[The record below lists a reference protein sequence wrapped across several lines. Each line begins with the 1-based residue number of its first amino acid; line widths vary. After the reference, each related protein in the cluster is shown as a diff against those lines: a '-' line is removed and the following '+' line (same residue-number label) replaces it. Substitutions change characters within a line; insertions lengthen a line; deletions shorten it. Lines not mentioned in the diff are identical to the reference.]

1 MIPGVGGVP
10 RVPRFLALLL
20 LLLTLAEVLTRT
32 LGDPA
37 PYTGSSPGSATA
49 DRTRRRTTTTSDGND
64 GGGDDGD
71 LDVVDSA
78 ALWRTDSP
86 STARSER
93 SLTKRYSGGVAADG
107 TGGGSPK
114 YSFHFAHA
122 VYNVSI
128 PENSVIKTYAVQPP
142 NEDRMGIYVTPELEV
157 KYKIVSGDKDKFF
170 KAEERLVGDFVF
182 LAIRLRT
189 NNIVLNR
196 EKGDSYRLEVK
207 ATGTRR
213 EGKSRVQHE
222 ADTVIDVRVLDANDL
237 SPLFYPTEYS
247 VAITED
253 TPLHKSILHVV
264 AEDAD
269 LGLNGEI
276 YYSILE
282 ETEQFAVHPTT
293 GVITLTRPLR
303 FAERALHE
311 LTVVANDRGIGST
324 SRNQASKA
332 RVKIK
337 VLQVNLFAPDIF
349 VRALPDILENS
360 NTSIFGIVQVHDK
373 DKGVHGQIK
382 SLDIVGG
389 DPDGHFRIKPTGRP
403 DEYVIE
409 VHRLLDRETAP
420 AGYNLTLR
428 AVDRGIPPKQSYYT
442 KAVRLADINDN
453 APVFNRE
460 IYEVSVPE
468 TSPPNTPVIRLKVT
482 DRDEGK
488 NAKVFLE
495 IVGGNEGNEFRVN
508 PETGML
514 YTAVPLDAEQ
524 KAFYTLTVSAIDQGN
539 PGTRKQSSAKV
550 KINVQDTNDNDPV
563 FDTSNLTI
571 TVNENEPAGTI
582 VTKVTARDKDLGEN
596 AYISYSIANLNDVPF
611 DIDHFSGSVRTSKL
625 LDYESM
631 RREYVL
637 RVRASDWGLPYRR
650 QTEMQLVIRLHD
662 VNDNR
667 PQFERIDCLG
677 RIPRYTPIGTE
688 IFTLSALDFDY
699 GSVVTYRLLS
709 GYEDG
714 CFNLDS
720 VTGVISVGCD
730 LNDVGMEQREINVT
744 ATDGTHFAD
753 TARIQINLVRNKR
766 NLGANLKA
774 EDGATF
780 ECRET
785 GVAQRLTELMAAAER
800 NNMPGRGESATS
812 SADDFAMMPS
822 RYGENVHAPEFV
834 DLPLEVKINESVPLG
849 TTITWIRARDRDLG
863 YNGKLVFGISG
874 GDDDSVF
881 RLDPDNGELKII
893 GYLDR
898 ERQDEYLLNITVYD
912 LGKPQKSIS
921 KILPITVLDENDNVP
936 RFEKSLASFR
946 VTENALN
953 GTIIFRVNATDADLG
968 LNAKVTYSLVTDTKD
983 FRVDPETGVLAVV
996 APLDRERQ
1004 EVYELKIRATDGGG
1018 DQNTPALYS
1027 DALVR
1032 VTVDDI
1038 NDNAP
1043 VFSVQDLTVRIRE
1056 DVPKGTVVTVVS
1068 AIDLDVGT
1076 SGEILYS
1083 FGENGDGEGS
1093 FRIDKSS
1100 GTIRTARMLD
1110 FEERQVHSLIVK
1122 AIDRGTPSLSS
1133 ETSVIVEVID
1143 VNENRFA
1150 PQFDDYVLT
1159 GAVAENRPPGAHV
1172 MQVVAKDAD
1181 PPGPDSLVSYSI
1193 KGGDGLGIFA
1203 IDNEGIIRTMATLDL
1218 ETKASYWLTVCA
1230 QDQASVPLHS
1240 CVQVYIEVQ
1249 NENDNVPLTEQAVY
1263 YLSVKEGSPPGT
1275 EVLQLVAEDR
1285 DIDPLQQISYR
1296 ITSGNPVE
1304 HFVINSTSGLI
1315 TTTTRKL
1322 DRETQPE
1329 HILEVLVMDNGEP
1342 QLSSTTRV
1350 VVQVEDINDHAPDFE
1365 QKMYKV
1371 QIPANARI
1379 DQPLFQ
1385 NDYASSGYGAPPD
1398 LELIEP
1404 MLSDPDAGLDEATA
1418 WETFP
1423 DRNFDDLQ
1431 VVFRVLA
1438 TDKDIGENGRVSYS
1452 IKPGRGKAKKFR
1464 IDPDTGVIYAARTFD
1479 VDTEYDLLVRAED
1492 HGEPKR
1498 SQQARVVVS
1507 VVGVPAESEHAPV
1520 VKSEHVELTESDV
1533 PGFLVVLIM
1542 ASDDDGDQLWYDIV
1556 AGDDRNEFYIGRDNG
1571 NVHLA
1576 KYLDWERQ
1584 REYNITISVSDGVHT
1599 VYSQLFVSVIDI
1611 NDHRPEFTETVYRVD
1626 ISENVEEGMEVLQLH
1641 ATDEDEDKKLFYSLH
1656 AARDPMSLKL
1666 FRVDS
1671 VTGSIVMAQR
1681 LDRETQDEHVLI
1693 VIVKDQG
1700 TPAKRNYATV
1710 VITVHDHNDHAPEF
1724 TTKIVQGKVF
1734 ETAAIGTRVAQV
1746 YAIDRDIGE
1755 NARITYSIGSGNI
1768 GNVFTIDPTMGV
1780 ISVAKQLD
1788 ISAIAEYVLHVRAT
1802 DAGKPA
1808 LSSQTAVHVVINM
1821 ADNAPPRFIVEDPA
1835 AEIYENLPI
1844 GTFVI
1849 HLEARS
1855 TSSLLFQIVAGNVGD
1870 MFFINPST
1878 GVITTKDQLD
1888 YEHTKF
1894 YNLTVRTT
1902 NMASASATC
1911 SVIINVLDMNDN
1923 VPYFEQQVYRGEVS
1937 EAAPIGS
1944 LVLTLSEPFLPS
1956 GNGSQVMPGGNAN
1969 HLVNSSLPLVIK
1981 AKDNDSGLNAL
1992 LHYDILDMLPRR
2004 YFHIDSSTGAIKTIM
2019 FLDHEKIP
2027 FFSFHVKVTDLG
2039 KPRLTSELTAEV
2051 RINITDVN
2059 DCAPAFTQSEY
2070 NVTLLLPTYA
2080 SVAVLQLNAT
2090 DEDSSSTDENS
2101 TLRYDIIEGNRDGVF
2116 AIDARSGV
2124 ITTRDVESIGTAYRL
2139 AVRVSDGKF
2148 AKVAQVNINVET
2160 SENSG
2165 LIFQRQIYE
2174 GSIMENSTKISTV
2187 AVVNVLGS
2195 NLNEHIEFSIL
2206 NPTDMFR
2213 IGLTSGAI
2221 QTTGRKFDREV
2232 RDNYELIVEARSQ
2245 QPDREKPRVAHV
2257 IVNVT
2262 ILDINDN
2269 CPMFV
2274 NLPYYAVVSVDDP
2287 RGSVITK
2294 VHALDLDSFENGE
2307 VRYEMKR
2314 GHGELFKVDRKTGEV
2329 TLKQTLEGHNRDYEL
2344 LISAYDGGITPCS
2357 TDVTVHVK
2365 VIDKSMPVF
2374 SKQFY
2379 SDMVAENIELHSPLS
2394 VAIQAE
2400 SPLGRKLIYSIVKGN
2415 EMEEFTVDFNT
2426 APDST
2431 NGPCAIYVVDELDY
2445 ERRQSYELL
2454 VRATDS
2460 VSGVSAEVPVSVL
2473 VQDVNDCPPEI
2484 EQDSYN
2490 ITVSE
2495 RAPFGTAILKVQ
2507 AKDND
2512 TGINQVINYA
2522 LQTDSKN
2529 TSEHFHMDPND
2540 GVIYLKKSL
2549 DHETLSHHH
2558 FTVVA
2563 SDKGVPSLSSTAHVW
2578 VSVMD
2583 MNDNPPKFEQ
2593 PSYSCVLSEHASRG
2607 QFVTVVSAS
2616 DPDYIDHDRLV
2627 YTIAQGNEQQTYGI
2641 DPVTGIITLV
2651 NMQNFAEP
2659 RHVSVLNVSVTDGV
2673 YTSFTRVKITIL
2685 PANLHHPEFEHQSY
2699 DAKVNENQLA
2709 GRLVTT
2715 VKATDKDFGE
2725 YGRVAYSIISD
2736 DMQEHFAIDKERGE
2750 LVTKK
2755 KLDRE
2760 ARASY
2765 EVPIMAVDAGGKAG
2779 FCTVRIRIG
2788 DENDNQPAF
2797 QYREYKTLIQ
2807 GNLTVNTTFYRVR
2820 ALDADENQNAVVK
2833 YSIFDSQN
2841 SGTRELFGVDENTGG
2856 LYLQKSAV
2864 QMENQLFQFFIRA
2877 HDGGSPSLYS
2887 DVPIDIYVMSSAEN
2901 PPLFEKKD
2909 RNLFLSESSLP
2920 GTVITRLRLSG
2931 NATAR
2936 YRILTDELEEP
2947 QFSIN
2952 DAGQLR
2958 LAKTL
2963 DRETRDAHLIAI
2975 LAETDSSPPLTAVT
2989 EIVLHVQDEN
2999 DNTPIFESNPYSFM
3013 LAENIE
3019 KNKPIMKVLARDAD
3033 SGPNGDIRYAL
3044 SPDVGDIVNI
3054 FDVDAHTGW
3063 ISTLV
3068 ALDKEKREDYKFQVL
3083 ATDNGEPKHT
3093 TRTTVIIRLKDYNDC
3108 PPVFRE
3114 THYKATVN
3122 EDALPG
3128 TVVLQISTSD
3138 RDVDLKTPVE
3148 YYIIS
3153 GDALSQFQIKSTG
3166 EVFVVK
3172 ALDRE
3177 SISEYELKVI
3187 VTDGKFTATANISIT
3202 VLDANDNPPYC
3213 LKYRY
3218 REQLSEGARPG
3229 TFVVQVLANDMDE
3242 PANSRLRFYL
3252 TGNGA
3257 EDFSLD
3263 KDSGQLKTSRRLDRE
3278 SQARYSL
3285 MAHVQDRDHPG
3296 WECSS
3301 QIELTLTDLNDNPPE
3316 FSMNPYS
3323 VTLPEDA
3330 EVGTLVTKIHAT
3342 DADIGINRKIKYSFL
3357 DSYRDHFRI
3366 APESGIVTLAKPLDR
3381 ELKAVYN
3388 LSVSATDLGNP
3399 PLSNAATLIIN
3410 VQDINDNPPEFT
3422 SKHYF
3427 ASVPEINAI
3436 GSEILKV
3443 LATSKDTGINA
3454 EISYS
3459 IIGGNEHRKFAINNR
3474 TGVLALADTLDYERA
3489 RDYFLTIQAVDG
3501 GTPPLSNLATV
3512 NISVTDSND
3521 NHPQFTQNSYNARIR
3536 EDAQR
3541 GDRILQ
3547 VRANDLDAEENGRV
3561 SYTIERGDRM
3571 EQFAIEPDTGYI
3583 SVAGTL
3589 DRESISN
3596 YVLEVQARDHGVP
3609 TLTAYVLVNVEISD
3623 ANDNPPMF
3631 TQPNYTAVVQ
3641 EDKQLGHTLLKFEV
3655 TDADAAPNAAP
3666 YTFDFRSGNEGGAFR
3681 IEQDGILR
3689 TATRFN
3695 SKIRDSYQLQVRVFD
3710 NGTPPLYSDTWVLVK
3725 VIEES
3730 QYPPFITPLEV
3741 SINSFMDEYP
3751 GGVIGKVHATDQDQ
3765 YDTLTYGLAPT
3776 LGVLYSPTNLFNIS
3790 RNDGVI
3796 YAYPRLDVGDY
3807 RVNVTVTDGKYS
3819 AFTIVKVAVELVND
3833 DMLANSVVMRFLKVS
3848 PESFVLSHRKGFI
3861 RSVRSAI
3868 GSNCKIKDII
3878 IISVQ
3883 PSSDDLNVIQHRA
3896 KRQTELEAAG
3906 LGNVT
3911 EKSPRVRRNT
3921 NRDLDVLFTVKN
3933 SQSGGYYAAEEIRRL
3948 IEENLEE
3955 IEDATKLQ
3963 IDEVVRSKCL
3973 PNFCIHGEC
3982 EDRIVLDPKI
3992 IHPVTTDVMS
4002 FVSARHSHRME
4013 CLCKEG
4019 YGGEK
4024 CQHAV
4029 NECSKAPCPA
4039 YKTCIPD
4046 SSDQGYHCAC
4056 REGFAGPK
4064 CDRDIARCNDETCY
4078 VPRNPVSFSG
4088 KSYARYRIAKEIARK
4103 NLEDQLMLSLR
4114 IRTVQRTGNIMYSA
4128 GKVDFNILEIM
4139 NGVIQYRFD
4148 LGSGEGM
4155 VSVTSIFV
4163 SDGLWHE
4170 VRLEREG
4177 NSAKLFV
4184 DGKHVAQ
4191 GNAPGVNG
4199 VLNLQTDDIFFGA
4212 EVKQHPTVLGFE
4224 DVQKGYVGCMDDIRL
4239 SRVPLPLHMNGASP
4253 VASLKRF
4260 ANVEFSCDVASV
4272 LVPLGVCGTQPC
4284 WNGGTCKDIG
4294 EGNFECLCHSR
4305 FSGQYCKEDLDPC
4318 ASSPCLYGGK
4328 CSKVGF
4334 GNYTC
4339 DCPARMSGK
4348 RCDYGRFCTPNPCR
4362 NGGVCEEGDDG
4373 PLCMCHG
4380 YTGTT
4385 CETDIDECE
4394 KQPCGNGATCINEA
4408 GSFRCICPPE
4418 MTGASCGDPL
4428 YTNPLTIFKKVTP
4441 EIFLIVASVIGAV
4454 LVIVVI
4460 WGVVCVCRK
4469 KGRSSR
4475 HEKINNE
4482 ANKGIVLNPVSE
4494 AAGGYKRGSKMSNLE
4509 IQRDQRPVSYTP
4521 SSNNAA
4527 TEHLYSCNAMLQ
4539 YNNLDTLRSYG
4550 SAGDELENVPAEYRK
4565 ATVRPMTQQTV
4576 NINSGAAN
4584 TSSDTESLHKQKW
4597 TEQMQLQ
4604 TFTDKIN
4611 NDLKRLSPSA
4621 VLDHQQH
4628 QQQQQQQQQQQLQ
4641 LLHQQQHLL
4650 GGQSPQPHPAH
4661 LRASPMHLKPPPPMS
4676 GILHGRLHNAQHS
4689 PTMLL
4694 APHSFDD
4701 ASSTGTHHGGA
4712 AYHWD
4717 CSDWVGRGHHPL
4729 PNITEVPGSEV
4740 PDSSSFHSN
4749 ESNESHPKNTLLPPI
4764 LGPVDST
4771 RDIET
4776 LNEDN
4781 ESEFVDDSEC
4791 DQSEQPLSLGF
4802 EQNTSIPCL
4811 NPLDSGSEDYRFN
4824 TADSYLRHPNSYL
4837 PKYNIQSETEG
4848 ENVPLTGRK
4857 PLNGLEVGRH
4867 QLVES
4872 DEDEDVESYGF
4883 PQTRRNRREPSDIDL
4898 VLKTDEGSSLLSH
4911 SRTLNSSN
4919 HSNSD
4924 LSTQLCEIDDSEY
4937 DEQEQQSHQQQ
4948 QQQQQHHQH
4957 HHHHHQHHHSPSP
4970 NPANLSGT
4978 SGGSSSSNSHGSVV
4992 TAGGSNATP
5001 KQPRQQK
5008 VKWSNTVQQT
5018 EV

>member
-1 MIPGVGGVP
+1 MVPGVGGV
-10 RVPRFLALLL
+10 RRARFSAL
-20 LLLTLAEVLTRT
+20 LLLTLVEVLAGA
-32 LGDPA
+32 LGDPT
-37 PYTGSSPGSATA
+37 PYIGPAGAAGSAESGSSSNDVEEVP
-49 DRTRRRTTTTSDGND
+49 TTSERVGSSDASWLAGVPSSTPRHERSTKRHLSVGS
-64 GGGDDGD
+64 GGG
-71 LDVVDSA
+71 
-78 ALWRTDSP
+78 
-86 STARSER
+86 
-93 SLTKRYSGGVAADG
+93 DG
-107 TGGGSPK
+107 TGGER
-114 YSFHFAHA
+114 YSFQFAHS
-122 VYNVSI
+122 VYNVSVQ
-128 PENSVIKTYAVQPP
+128 ENSLIRTYAMQPP
-142 NEDRMGIYVTPELEV
+142 NEDRMGIHVTPDLEV
-157 KYKIVSGDKDKFF
+157 KYKIVSGDKDRFF
-170 KAEERLVGDFVF
+170 KAEERLVGNFVF

-189 NNIVLNR
+189 GNGVLNR

-222 ADTVIDVRVLDANDL
+222 AETTIDVRVLDANDL

-276 YYSILE
+276 YYSILD

-332 RVKIK
+332 RVRIK
-337 VLQVNLFAPDIF
+337 VLQVNLFAPDIYMQ
-349 VRALPDILENS
+349 ALSDILENS
-360 NTSIFGIVQVHDK
+360 NSNLFGIVRVTDK

-382 SLDIVGG
+382 SLDIVDG
-389 DPDGHFRIKPTGRP
+389 DPDGHFRIKATGRP
-403 DEYVIE
+403 GEFVIE
-409 VHRLLDRETAP
+409 VHRLLDRETTP
-420 AGYNLTLR
+420 GGYNLTLR
-428 AVDRGIPPKQSYYT
+428 AVDRGVPPKQSYLV
-442 KAVRLADINDN
+442 APVRLADINDN

-495 IVGGNEGNEFRVN
+495 IVGGNEGGEFRVN

-563 FDTSNLTI
+563 FETPNLTI
-571 TVNENEPAGTI
+571 AVDENEPAGTI

-650 QTEMQLVIRLHD
+650 QTEMQLVIRLRD

-714 CFNLDS
+714 CFNLDP
-720 VTGVISVGCD
+720 VTGVVSVGCD
-730 LNDVGMEQREINVT
+730 LNDVGMEQRELNVT

-753 TARIQINLVRNKR
+753 TARLQINLVRNKR

-785 GVAQRLTELMAAAER
+785 GVAQRLTEIMAAAER
-800 NNMPGRGESATS
+800 NNMPGRGESAAT
-812 SADDFAMMPS
+812 ADDFAMMPS

-921 KILPITVLDENDNVP
+921 KILPITVLDENDNAP

-953 GTIIFRVNATDADLG
+953 GTVIFRVNATDADLG
-968 LNAKVTYSLVTDTKD
+968 QNAKVTYSLVTDTKD
-983 FRVDPETGVLAVV
+983 FRVDSETGVLTVV

-1018 DQNTPALYS
+1018 DHNTPALYS

-1056 DVPKGTVVTVVS
+1056 DVPRGTVVTVVS
-1068 AIDLDVGT
+1068 AIDLD
-1076 SGEILYS
+1076 SGPSSEILYS

-1093 FRIDKSS
+1093 FRIDKLS

-1110 FEERQVHSLIVK
+1110 FEERQVHSLVVK
-1122 AIDRGTPSLSS
+1122 AIDRGTPALSA

-1143 VNENRFA
+1143 VNENRAA
-1150 PQFDDYVLT
+1150 PQFDDYVLQ
-1159 GAVAENRPPGAHV
+1159 GAIAENRPPGAHV

-1193 KGGDGLGIFA
+1193 KGGDGLGIFT
-1203 IDNEGIIRTMATLDL
+1203 IDNEGTIRTMATLDL
-1218 ETKASYWLTVCA
+1218 ESKPSYWLTVCA

-1249 NENDNVPLTEQAVY
+1249 NENDNVPLTEDAVY
-1263 YLSVKEGSPPGT
+1263 YPSVQEGSPAGVK
-1275 EVLQLVAEDR
+1275 VLQLVAEDR

-1296 ITSGNPVE
+1296 ITSGNPE
-1304 HFVINSTSGLI
+1304 GYFAINGTSGLI
-1315 TTTTRKL
+1315 TTTARKL
-1322 DRETQPE
+1322 DRENQPE

-1350 VVQVEDINDHAPDFE
+1350 VVQVEDINDHAPEFD

-1371 QIPANARI
+1371 QIPANAKI

-1385 NDYASSGYGAPPD
+1385 NDYASSGYEPPE
-1398 LELIEP
+1398 LELTEP
-1404 MLSDPDAGLDEATA
+1404 MLSDPDVGLDEAAT

-1423 DRNFDDLQ
+1423 EKNFNELQ

-1438 TDKDIGENGRVSYS
+1438 TDQDIGENGRVTYS

-1464 IDPDTGVIYAARTFD
+1464 IDPDTGVIYAARSFD

-1492 HGEPKR
+1492 HGVPKR
-1498 SQQARVVVS
+1498 SQQARVVVA
-1507 VVGVPAESEHAPV
+1507 VVGVPVESEHAPV
-1520 VKSEHVELTESDV
+1520 VKTGDQHVELTESDV
-1533 PGFLVVLIM
+1533 PGYLVTLIQ
-1542 ASDDDGDQLWYDIV
+1542 ASDHDGEQLWYDIV
-1556 AGDDRNEFYIGRDNG
+1556 GGDDRNEFYIGRDNG
-1571 NVHLA
+1571 NVLLA

-1584 REYNITISVSDGVHT
+1584 REYNITISISDGVHT
-1599 VYSQLFVSVIDI
+1599 VYTQLYVSVIDI
-1611 NDHRPEFTETVYRVD
+1611 NDHRPEFTESVYRVD

-1681 LDRETQDEHVLI
+1681 LDRETLDEHLLI

-1710 VITVHDHNDHAPEF
+1710 IITVHDHNDHAPEF

-1734 ETAAIGTRVAQV
+1734 ETAPVGTRVAQV
-1746 YAIDRDIGE
+1746 YAIDRDIGD

-1768 GNVFTIDPTMGV
+1768 GNVFAIDPTMGV

-1788 ISAIAEYVLHVRAT
+1788 ISTIAEYVLHVRAT
-1802 DAGKPA
+1802 DGGKPA
-1808 LSSQTAVHVVINM
+1808 LSSQISVHVVINM
-1821 ADNAPPRFIVEDPA
+1821 ADNAPPRFIVNDPA

-1855 TSSLLFQIVAGNVGD
+1855 TSSLLFQLVAGNVGD
-1870 MFFINPST
+1870 MFFVNPST
-1878 GVITTKDQLD
+1878 GVITTKDTLD
-1888 YEHTKF
+1888 YENTKF
-1894 YNLTVRTT
+1894 YNLTVRAT

-1911 SVIINVLDMNDN
+1911 SVIINVLDVNDN
-1923 VPYFEQQVYRGEVS
+1923 VPYFEQKVYRGEVS

-1944 LVLTLSEPFLPS
+1944 LVLTLSEPTVLPA
-1956 GNGSQVMPGGNAN
+1956 NGSTLAGAGGSN
-1969 HLVNSSLPLVIK
+1969 HLVNASLPLVIK
-1981 AKDNDSGLNAL
+1981 AKDSDSGLNAL

-2059 DCAPAFTQSEY
+2059 DCAPMFTQKEY

-2080 SVAVLQLNAT
+2080 NVAVLQLNAT
-2090 DEDSSSTDENS
+2090 DEDSGSVNS

-2124 ITTRDVESIGTAYRL
+2124 VTTRDVEAIGTDYRL

-2148 AKVAQVNINVET
+2148 ANVAQVNVNVET

-2174 GSIMENSTKISTV
+2174 GSIMENSTKITTV

-2195 NLNEHIEFSIL
+2195 NLNEHIEFNIL
-2206 NPTDMFR
+2206 NPTDMFQ

-2221 QTTGRKFDREV
+2221 QTTGRKFDREE

-2379 SDMVAENIELHSPLS
+2379 SDTVAENIELHSPLS

-2415 EMEEFTVDFNT
+2415 EMEEFAVDFNT

-2454 VRATDS
+2454 IRATDS

-2529 TSEHFHMDPND
+2529 TSEHFHMDPVD

-2641 DPVTGIITLV
+2641 DPVSGIITLV
-2651 NMQNFAEP
+2651 NMQNFAAE

-2685 PANLHHPEFEHQSY
+2685 PANLHHPEFEHQAY

-2715 VKATDKDFGE
+2715 VKATDADFGE

-2736 DMQEHFAIDKERGE
+2736 DMQDHFAIDKEKGE

-2760 ARASY
+2760 ARATY

-2788 DENDNQPAF
+2788 DENDNQPEF

-2820 ALDADENQNAVVK
+2820 ALDADENQNAVVR
-2833 YSIFDSQN
+2833 YAIFDSQN
-2841 SGTRELFGVDENTGG
+2841 TGIRELFGIDENTGG

-2864 QMENQLFQFFIRA
+2864 QWENQLFQFFIRA
-2877 HDGGSPSLYS
+2877 HDGGTPSLYA
-2887 DVPIDIYVMSSAEN
+2887 DVPIDIYIMSSAEN

-2909 RNLFLSESSLP
+2909 RKLFLSESSLP

-2931 NATAR
+2931 NVTAR
-2936 YRILTDELEEP
+2936 YRILTGELDEP

-2999 DNTPIFESNPYSFM
+2999 DNTPIFESNPYSFT
-3013 LAENIE
+3013 LAENID
-3019 KNKPIMKVLARDAD
+3019 KNRAIMKVTARDAD
-3033 SGPNGDIRYAL
+3033 SGSNGDIRYAL

-3063 ISTLV
+3063 ITTLV
-3068 ALDKEKREDYKFQVL
+3068 TLDKERREDYKFQVL

-3093 TRTTVIIRLKDYNDC
+3093 TRSTVIIRLKDYNDC
-3108 PPVFRE
+3108 PPVFNE
-3114 THYKATVN
+3114 DHYKATVS

-3128 TVVLQISTSD
+3128 TVVLQISTTD

-3148 YYIIS
+3148 YYIIA
-3153 GDALSQFQIKSTG
+3153 GDALSQFQIKGTG

-3172 ALDRE
+3172 PLDRE
-3177 SISEYELKVI
+3177 SLAGYELKVI
-3187 VTDGKFTATANISIT
+3187 VTDGKYTATANISIT

-3229 TFVVQVLANDMDE
+3229 TVVLQVLANDMDE

-3252 TGNGA
+3252 TGSGS
-3257 EDFSLD
+3257 EDFNLD

-3278 SQARYSL
+3278 TQSRYSL

-3301 QIELTLTDLNDNPPE
+3301 QIELTLTDLNDNPPD

-3342 DADIGINRKIKYSFL
+3342 DADIGVNRKIKYAFL
-3357 DSYRDHFRI
+3357 DSYRDHFLI

-3381 ELKAVYN
+3381 EQKAVYN
-3388 LSVSATDLGNP
+3388 LSVSATDLGHP
-3399 PLSNAATLIIN
+3399 PLSNAAVLIIN

-3427 ASVPEINAI
+3427 ASVPEINSI

-3474 TGVLALADTLDYERA
+3474 TGILALADTLDYERA
-3489 RDYFLTIQAVDG
+3489 KDYFLTIQAVDG

-3571 EQFAIEPDTGYI
+3571 EQFAVEPETGYI

-3609 TLTAYVLVNVEISD
+3609 TLTAYVLVNIEISD
-3623 ANDNPPMF
+3623 ANDNPPLF
-3631 TQPNYTAVVQ
+3631 AQQNYTAVVQ
-3641 EDKQLGHTLLKFEV
+3641 EDKQIGHTLLKFDV
-3655 TDADAAPNAAP
+3655 TDADTAPNAAP
-3666 YTFDFRSGNEGGAFR
+3666 YTFDFRAGNEGGSFR

-3730 QYPPFITPLEV
+3730 QYPPVITPLDI

-3751 GGVIGKVHATDQDQ
+3751 GGVIGKVYAADQDQ
-3765 YDTLTYGLAPT
+3765 YDTLSYGLAPT
-3776 LGVLYSPTNLFNIS
+3776 AGVLYSPTNLFNIS
-3790 RNDGVI
+3790 RNDGVL

-3807 RVNVTVTDGKYS
+3807 RVNVTVTDGKFS
-3819 AFTIVKVAVELVND
+3819 SFTIVKVAVELVND
-3833 DMLANSVVMRFLKVS
+3833 EMLANAVVVRFLKVS
-3848 PESFVLSHRKGFI
+3848 PEGFVLSHRKGFI
-3861 RSVRSAI
+3861 RSVRNAI
-3868 GSNCKIKDII
+3868 GCKIKDII

-3883 PSSDDLNVIQHRA
+3883 PSSDELNLIQHRV
-3896 KRQTELEAAG
+3896 RRRSVQVDG
-3906 LGNVT
+3906 LANVT
-3911 EKSPRVRRNT
+3911 RSGERSRRNAV
-3921 NRDLDVLFTVKN
+3921 RDLDVLFTVRRGQPAT
-3933 SQSGGYYAAEEIRRL
+3933 SGYYSAHEIRRA
-3948 IEENLEE
+3948 IDENLEE

-3963 IDEVVRSKCL
+3963 IDEVVKSKCL

-3982 EDRIVLDPKI
+3982 EDRIVLDPRL
-3992 IHPVTTDVMS
+3992 IHPVSTDVTS

-4013 CLCKEG
+4013 CLCREG
-4019 YGGEK
+4019 YGGDK

-4029 NECSKAPCPA
+4029 NECSKSPCPS

-4064 CDRDIARCNDETCY
+4064 CDRDIALCNDETCY
-4078 VPRNPVSFSG
+4078 VPRNPVSFGG
-4088 KSYARYRIAKEIARK
+4088 KSYAQYRIEKEIARK
-4103 NLEDQLMLSLR
+4103 HLEDQLVLSLR
-4114 IRTVQRTGNIMYSA
+4114 IRTVQPTGNIMYSA
-4128 GKVDFNILEIM
+4128 GKVDFNVLEIM

-4148 LGSGEGM
+4148 LGSGEGL

-4199 VLNLQTDDIFFGA
+4199 VLNLQSDDIFFGA

-4239 SRVPLPLHMNGASP
+4239 SKIPVPLHMNGASS
-4253 VASLKRF
+4253 VASLRRF
-4260 ANVEFSCDVASV
+4260 ANVEFSCDASSV

-4284 WNGGTCKDIG
+4284 WNGGTCKDVG
-4294 EGNFECLCHSR
+4294 GGNFECLCHSR
-4305 FSGQYCKEDLDPC
+4305 FSGPYCREDLDPC

-4428 YTNPLTIFKKVTP
+4428 YTNPLTIFKKVKP
-4441 EIFLIVASVIGAV
+4441 EIFYIVVSVIATV
-4454 LVIVVI
+4454 LVVVVI

-4469 KGRSSR
+4469 KRRSNR

-4494 AAGGYKRGSKMSNLE
+4494 ASGAYKRGSKMSNLE

-4521 SSNNAA
+4521 TSNNATA
-4527 TEHLYSCNAMLQ
+4527 AEHHLYTCSAMLQ

-4550 SAGDELENVPAEYRK
+4550 SAGDELENVPPEYRK
-4565 ATVRPMTQQTV
+4565 ATVRPTQQMV
-4576 NINSGAAN
+4576 NINASGGAN

-4597 TEQMQLQ
+4597 TEQIQLQ

-4621 VLDHQQH
+4621 TLE
-4628 QQQQQQQQQQQLQ
+4628 QQQPLLQQPQAMM
-4641 LLHQQQHLL
+4641 
-4650 GGQSPQPHPAH
+4650 PQPHPAH
-4661 LRASPMHLKPPPPMS
+4661 LRGSPMQLKPMQQM
-4676 GILHGRLHNAQHS
+4676 GILPGRLLNTQHS
-4689 PTMLL
+4689 PTMLMP
-4694 APHSFDD
+4694 PHSFDD
-4701 ASSTGTHHGGA
+4701 PAAGAHHGGA

-4749 ESNESHPKNTLLPPI
+4749 ESNESHPKNNLLPPI

-4824 TADSYLRHPNSYL
+4824 TVPLKVHTPDSYLRHPNSYL

-4937 DEQEQQSHQQQ
+4937 EQEPPQQQ
-4948 QQQQQHHQH
+4948 QLH
-4957 HHHHHQHHHSPSP
+4957 HHHHHNHHHHSSPSP
-4970 NPANLSGT
+4970 VAAANV
-4978 SGGSSSSNSHGSVV
+4978 SGGSSG
-4992 TAGGSNATP
+4992 AGSNVGSGAASTS
-5001 KQPRQQK
+5001 KPRSQQK

>member
-1 MIPGVGGVP
+1 MIPGLGGVP
-10 RVPRFLALLL
+10 RARLFTLLL
-20 LLLTLAEVLTRT
+20 LALVEVITPALDDPASYISSSSGGDVYTTRT
-32 LGDPA
+32 SNDV
-37 PYTGSSPGSATA
+37 
-49 DRTRRRTTTTSDGND
+49 RRILPELSRY
-64 GGGDDGD
+64 
-71 LDVVDSA
+71 
-78 ALWRTDSP
+78 
-86 STARSER
+86 ER
-93 SLTKRYSGGVAADG
+93 SILPRTPS
-107 TGGGSPK
+107 
-114 YSFHFAHA
+114 YSFRFIHP

-142 NEDRMGIYVTPELEV
+142 NESRMGLHVMPDVEV
-157 KYKIVSGDKDKFF
+157 RYKIVAGDKDRFF

-196 EKGDSYRLEVK
+196 EKGDSFRLEVK
-207 ATGTRR
+207 ATGVRR
-213 EGKSRVQHE
+213 DGKSRTTLE

-247 VAITED
+247 AAITED

-276 YYSILE
+276 YYSILD
-282 ETEQFAVHPTT
+282 ETEQFAIHPTT

-303 FAERALHE
+303 FVERALHE

-337 VLQVNLFAPDIF
+337 VLQVNLFAPDIY
-349 VRALPDILENS
+349 VQALPDILENS
-360 NTSIFGIVQVHDK
+360 NTNIFGIVRVTDK
-373 DKGVHGQIK
+373 DKGLHGQIK
-382 SLDIVGG
+382 SLDIVDG
-389 DPDGHFRIKPTGRP
+389 DPDGHFRIKPTDRP
-403 DEYVIE
+403 AEFVIE
-409 VHRLLDRETAP
+409 VHRLLDREKAP
-420 AGYNLTLR
+420 SGYNLTLR
-428 AVDRGIPPKQSYYT
+428 AIDRGVPPKQSYIVT
-442 KAVRLADINDN
+442 PVRLADINDN

-495 IVGGNEGNEFRVN
+495 IVGGNEGGEFRVN

-514 YTAVPLDAEQ
+514 YTAVSLDAEL

-550 KINVQDTNDNDPV
+550 KINVQDTNDNDPI
-563 FDTSNLTI
+563 FETANLTI
-571 TVNENEPAGTI
+571 YVDENEPAGTS

-611 DIDHFSGSVRTSKL
+611 DIDHFSGTVRTSKL

-650 QTEMQLVIRLHD
+650 QTEMQLVIKLRD

-709 GYEDG
+709 GFEDG

-720 VTGVISVGCD
+720 VTGTISVGCD
-730 LNDVGMEQREINVT
+730 LNDVGMEQRELNVT

-753 TARIQINLVRNKR
+753 TARIQISLVQNRK

-785 GVAQRLTELMAAAER
+785 GVAQRLTEIMAAAER
-800 NNMPGRGESATS
+800 NNMPGREAGLSGAM
-812 SADDFAMMPS
+812 DDFAMMPS

-834 DLPLEVKINESVPLG
+834 DLPLEAKINESVPLG
-849 TTITWIRARDRDLG
+849 TTITWIKARDRDLG

-898 ERQDEYLLNITVYD
+898 ERQDEYFLNITVYD

-921 KILPITVLDENDNVP
+921 KILPITIMDENDNVP

-946 VTENALN
+946 VTENAIN

-968 LNAKVTYSLVTDTKD
+968 RNAKITYSLVTDTKD
-983 FRVDPETGVLAVV
+983 FLVDSESGILIVV

-1004 EVYELKIRATDGGG
+1004 EVYELKLRATDGGG

-1043 VFSVQDLTVRIRE
+1043 EFSVQDLTVRIRE
-1056 DVPKGTVVTVVS
+1056 DVPRGTLVTVVS
-1068 AIDLDVGT
+1068 AVDLD
-1076 SGEILYS
+1076 SGMNSEIVYS
-1083 FGENGDGEGS
+1083 FGENGDGEGT
-1093 FRIDKSS
+1093 FRIDKQS

-1122 AIDRGTPSLSS
+1122 AIDRGTPTLSS
-1133 ETSVIVEVID
+1133 ETSVIIEVID

-1150 PQFDDYVLT
+1150 PQFEDYVLL
-1159 GAVAENRPPGAHV
+1159 GAVAENKPPGAHV
-1172 MQVVAKDAD
+1172 MQVLAKDAD
-1181 PPGPDSLVSYSI
+1181 LPGPDSRVTYSI
-1193 KGGDGLGIFA
+1193 KGGDGLGIFT
-1203 IDNEGIIRTMATLDL
+1203 IDNEGIIRTLALLDL
-1218 ETKASYWLTVCA
+1218 ETKPNYWLTVCA
-1230 QDQASVPLHS
+1230 QDEAVVPLHS

-1249 NENDNVPLTEQAVY
+1249 NQNDNVPLTEDAVY
-1263 YLSVKEGSPPGT
+1263 YPSVPESSPPNVK
-1275 EVLQLVAEDR
+1275 VLQLVAEDR
-1285 DIDPLQQISYR
+1285 DIDSMQQISYR
-1296 ITSGNPVE
+1296 ITSGNPE
-1304 HFVINSTSGLI
+1304 GYFTINSTSGLI
-1315 TTTTRKL
+1315 TTTARKL
-1322 DRETQPE
+1322 DRENQPE
-1329 HILEVLVMDNGEP
+1329 HILEVLVMDNGDP

-1350 VVQVEDINDHAPDFE
+1350 VVQVEDVNDHAPEFD

-1371 QIPANARI
+1371 QIPANAKI

-1385 NDYASSGYGAPPD
+1385 NDFASSGYEPPE
-1398 LELIEP
+1398 LELTEP
-1404 MLSDPDAGLDEATA
+1404 MLSDPDVGLDEATT
-1418 WETFP
+1418 WESFP
-1423 DRNFDDLQ
+1423 EKNFNDLQ
-1431 VVFRVLA
+1431 VIFRVLA
-1438 TDKDIGENGRVSYS
+1438 TDQDIGENGRVSYS

-1464 IDPDTGVIYAARTFD
+1464 IDPDTGVIYAARSFE

-1492 HGEPKR
+1492 HGVPKR
-1498 SQQARVVVS
+1498 SQQARVVVA
-1507 VVGVPAESEHAPV
+1507 VVGVPLQSDNSPV
-1520 VKSEHVELTESDV
+1520 VKTGDQHVELTESDV
-1533 PGFLVVLIM
+1533 PGFLVTLIQ
-1542 ASDDDGDQLWYDIV
+1542 ASDVDGEQLWYDIV
-1556 AGDDRNEFYIGRDNG
+1556 GGDERNEFYIGRDNG
-1571 NVHLA
+1571 NVLLA
-1576 KYLDWERQ
+1576 KYLDWEKQ
-1584 REYNITISVSDGVHT
+1584 REYNITISISDGVHT
-1599 VYSQLFVSVIDI
+1599 IYTQLYVSVIDI
-1611 NDHRPEFTETVYRVD
+1611 NDHRPEFTESVYRVD
-1626 ISENVEEGMEVLQLH
+1626 ISENIEEGMDVLQLH

-1656 AARDPMSLKL
+1656 AARDPVSLKL

-1671 VTGSIVMAQR
+1671 VTGSIVMAHS
-1681 LDRETQDEHVLI
+1681 LDRETLAEHVLI

-1710 VITVHDHNDHAPEF
+1710 IITVHDHNDHAPEF
-1724 TTKIVQGKVF
+1724 TTKIVQGKVY
-1734 ETAAIGTRVAQV
+1734 ETAAVGTQVAQV
-1746 YAIDRDIGE
+1746 YAIDRDVGD
-1755 NARITYSIGSGNI
+1755 NAQIIYAIVSGNI
-1768 GNVFTIDPTMGV
+1768 GNVFGIDPNMGV
-1780 ISVAKQLD
+1780 ISVMKQLD
-1788 ISAIAEYVLHVRAT
+1788 ISTLSEYMLQVKAT
-1802 DAGKPA
+1802 DGGKPA
-1808 LSSQTAVHVVINM
+1808 LSSQIPVHIMISM
-1821 ADNAPPRFIVEDPA
+1821 ADNAPPRFILDDPA
-1835 AEIYENLPI
+1835 AEIFENLPI

-1855 TSSLLFQIVAGNVGD
+1855 TSSLLFQIIGGNVGD
-1870 MFFINPST
+1870 MFFMNPST
-1878 GVITTKDQLD
+1878 GVITTKDLLD
-1888 YEHTKF
+1888 YEHKKF
-1894 YNLTVRTT
+1894 YNLTVRAT

-1911 SVIINVLDMNDN
+1911 SVTVNVLDKNDN
-1923 VPYFEQQVYRGEVS
+1923 VPYFEQQVYLGEVS

-1944 LVLTLSEPFLPS
+1944 LVLTLSETLVQHL
-1956 GNGSQVMPGGNAN
+1956 NGSAENTIAGNQN
-1969 HLVNSSLPLVIK
+1969 HLVNASLPLVIR
-1981 AKDNDSGLNAL
+1981 AKDDDSGLNAL

-2027 FFSFHVKVTDLG
+2027 FFNFYVKVTDLG
-2039 KPRLTSELTAEV
+2039 QPRLTSELTAEV
-2051 RINITDVN
+2051 RINIMDVN
-2059 DCAPAFTQSEY
+2059 DCAPSFTQNEY
-2070 NVTLLLPTYA
+2070 NATLLLPTYA
-2080 SVAVLQLNAT
+2080 NVAVLQVAAV
-2090 DEDSSSTDENS
+2090 DEDSSENS

-2116 AIDARSGV
+2116 AIDATTGLV
-2124 ITTRDVESIGTAYRL
+2124 TTRDVENVGTFYRL

-2148 AKVAQVNINVET
+2148 AKVAHINIIVES

-2165 LIFQRQIYE
+2165 LIFQRPTYE

-2195 NLNEHIEFSIL
+2195 TLNEHIEFSVL
-2206 NPTDMFR
+2206 NPTDMFQ

-2221 QTTGRKFDREV
+2221 QTTGRRFDREV

-2314 GHGELFKVDRKTGEV
+2314 GHGELFKVDRRTGEV

-2415 EMEEFTVDFNT
+2415 DMEEFAVDFNT

-2454 VRATDS
+2454 IRATDS

-2490 ITVSE
+2490 ITISE

-2512 TGINQVINYA
+2512 TGMNQVINYA

-2529 TSEHFHMDPND
+2529 TSEHFHMDPAD

-2578 VSVMD
+2578 ISVMD

-2641 DPVTGIITLV
+2641 DPVSGIITLV
-2651 NMQNFAEP
+2651 NMQNFAEK
-2659 RHVSVLNVSVTDGV
+2659 HVSILNVSVTDGI

-2685 PANLHHPEFEHQSY
+2685 PANLHNPVFEHMFY
-2699 DAKVNENQLA
+2699 DAKVDENQLA

-2725 YGRVAYSIISD
+2725 YGRLAYYIISD
-2736 DMQEHFAIDKERGE
+2736 DMQEYFSIDKDKGE
-2750 LVTKK
+2750 IVTKK

-2760 ARASY
+2760 ERLHF
-2765 EVPIMAVDAGGKAG
+2765 EVPIMAVDAGARVG
-2779 FCTVRIRIG
+2779 FSTVRIRIG
-2788 DENDNQPAF
+2788 DENDNQPIF

-2807 GNLTVNTTFYRVR
+2807 GNLTINTTFYRVR
-2820 ALDADENQNAVVK
+2820 AEDADDNQNSVVK

-2841 SGTRELFGVDENTGG
+2841 SGIKELFGVDENTGG
-2856 LYLQKSAV
+2856 LFLQKSAV
-2864 QMENQLFQFFIRA
+2864 QWENQLFQFFIRA
-2877 HDGGSPSLYS
+2877 HDGGTPSLYS
-2887 DVPIDIYVMSSAEN
+2887 DVPIDIYIMNSAEN

-2909 RNLFLSESSLP
+2909 RKLFLLESSLP

-2931 NATAR
+2931 NVTAK
-2936 YRILTDELEEP
+2936 YRILTDDLEEP

-2963 DRETRDAHLIAI
+2963 DREVRDSHLIAI

-2989 EIVLHVQDEN
+2989 EIILHVQDEN
-2999 DNTPIFESNPYSFM
+2999 DNTPIFESNPYSFA

-3019 KNKPIMKVLARDAD
+3019 KGSSIMKLTARDAD
-3033 SGPNGDIRYAL
+3033 SGSNGDIRYAL
-3044 SPDVGDIVNI
+3044 SSDVGDIVNI
-3054 FDVDAHTGW
+3054 FDVDAYTGW
-3063 ISTLV
+3063 ITTLIP
-3068 ALDKEKREDYKFQVL
+3068 LDKEKRDDYKFQVL
-3083 ATDNGEPKHT
+3083 ATDNGVPKHT
-3093 TRTTVIIRLKDYNDC
+3093 TRSTVIIRLKDYNNC
-3108 PPVFRE
+3108 PPVFKE
-3114 THYKATVN
+3114 LHYQASVS

-3128 TVVLQISTSD
+3128 TVVLQIATTD
-3138 RDVDLKTPVE
+3138 KDVDLKTNVE

-3153 GDALSQFQIKSTG
+3153 GDAFSQFQIKNSG

-3177 SISEYELKVI
+3177 NLAEYELKVI
-3187 VTDGKFTATANISIT
+3187 VTDGKYTTTANISIT

-3218 REQLSEGARPG
+3218 REQLNEGDRPG
-3229 TFVVQVLANDMDE
+3229 THVLQVLANDMDE

-3257 EDFSLD
+3257 EDFILD
-3263 KDSGQLKTSRRLDRE
+3263 KDHGHLKTARKLDRE
-3278 SQARYSL
+3278 TQSRYSL

-3301 QIELTLTDLNDNPPE
+3301 QIELTITDLNDNPPD

-3342 DADIGINRKIKYSFL
+3342 DADIGINRKIKYAFL
-3357 DSYRDHFRI
+3357 DSYREHFRI
-3366 APESGIVTLAKPLDR
+3366 APESGIITLAKPLDR
-3381 ELKAVYN
+3381 ELKALYN
-3388 LSVSATDLGNP
+3388 LSVSATDLGLP
-3399 PLSNAATLIIN
+3399 SLSSAATLIIN

-3427 ASVPEINAI
+3427 ASVPEVNAI

-3459 IIGGNEHRKFAINNR
+3459 IIGGNEHRKFTINNKS
-3474 TGVLALADTLDYERA
+3474 GVLSLADSLDYERA
-3489 RDYFLTIQAVDG
+3489 KDYFLTIQAVDG

-3547 VRANDLDAEENGRV
+3547 VRANDLDSENNGRV

-3571 EQFAIEPDTGYI
+3571 QQFTIEGDTGYI
-3583 SVAGTL
+3583 SVLGTL

-3609 TLTAYVLVNVEISD
+3609 TLTAYVLVNIEISD

-3631 TQPNYTAVVQ
+3631 TQQNYTAVVQ
-3641 EDKQLGHTLLKFEV
+3641 EDKQIGHTLLKFDV
-3655 TDADAAPNAAP
+3655 TDADTAPNAAP
-3666 YTFDFRSGNEGGAFR
+3666 YTFDFRSGNEGGSFR

-3695 SKIRDSYQLQVRVFD
+3695 SKIRDGYQLQVRVFD

-3730 QYPPFITPLEV
+3730 QYPPVITPLDIT
-3741 SINSFMDEYP
+3741 INSFMDEYP
-3751 GGVIGKVHATDQDQ
+3751 GGVIGKVYATDQDQ

-3776 LGVLYSPTNLFNIS
+3776 IGVLYSPTNLFNIS
-3790 RNDGVI
+3790 KNDGVI
-3796 YAYPRLDVGDY
+3796 YAFPRLDVGDY
-3807 RVNVTVTDGKYS
+3807 RVNVTVTDGKFAS
-3819 AFTIVKVAVELVND
+3819 FTIVKVSVELINEE
-3833 DMLANSVVMRFLKVS
+3833 MLTNAIVIRFLKVS
-3848 PESFVLSHRKGFI
+3848 PEAFVLSHRKGFI
-3861 RSVRSAI
+3861 RSVRNAI
-3868 GSNCKIKDII
+3868 GCKIKDII

-3883 PSSDDLNVIQHRA
+3883 PPNHDNLNFMQHRT
-3896 KRQTELEAAG
+3896 RREQ
-3906 LGNVT
+3906 GNVT
-3911 EKSPRVRRNT
+3911 HLMAYGLREKRNA
-3921 NRDLDVLFTVKN
+3921 NGDLDVLFTVRK
-3933 SQSGGYYAAEEIRRL
+3933 SQTGGFYASYEIRRV
-3948 IEENLEE
+3948 IDENLEE

-3963 IDEVVRSKCL
+3963 IDEVVKSKCL

-3982 EDRIVLDPKI
+3982 EDKIVLDAKL
-3992 IHPVTTDVMS
+3992 IHPVSTDVTS
-4002 FVSARHSHRME
+4002 FVSARHLHRME
-4013 CLCKEG
+4013 CVCRDG

-4029 NECSKAPCPA
+4029 NECSKVPCPT
-4039 YKTCIPD
+4039 YKSCIPD
-4046 SSDQGYHCAC
+4046 SSDQGYHCTC

-4064 CDRDIARCNDETCY
+4064 CDRDISLCNDETCY

-4088 KSYARYRIAKEIARK
+4088 KSYAHYRIEKEIARK
-4103 NLEDQLMLSLR
+4103 NLKDQLALSLR
-4114 IRTVQRTGNIMYSA
+4114 LRTVQPTGTIMYSA
-4128 GKVDFNILEIM
+4128 GKVDFNILEFM
-4139 NGVIQYRFD
+4139 NGMIQYRFD
-4148 LGSGEGM
+4148 LGSGEGL
-4155 VSVTSIFV
+4155 VSVSSIFV

-4170 VRLEREG
+4170 IRLDREG
-4177 NSAKLFV
+4177 NSAKLLV

-4212 EVKQHPTVLGFE
+4212 EVKQHPTVLGFQ
-4224 DVQKGYVGCMDDIRL
+4224 DVQRGFVGCMDDIRL
-4239 SRVPLPLHMNGASP
+4239 SKIPVPLHMKGASS
-4253 VASLKRF
+4253 VASLRQF
-4260 ANVEFSCDVASV
+4260 ANVEFSCDATTV
-4272 LVPLGVCGTQPC
+4272 LLPLGVCGTQPC

-4294 EGNFECLCHSR
+4294 GGNFECLCHSR
-4305 FSGQYCKEDLDPC
+4305 FSGPYCKEDLNPC

-4328 CSKVGF
+4328 CSKIGF

-4339 DCPARMSGK
+4339 DCPARMTGK

-4373 PLCMCHG
+4373 PTCMCHG
-4380 YTGTT
+4380 YSGTF
-4385 CETDIDECE
+4385 CETDIDECVR
-4394 KQPCGNGATCINEA
+4394 QPCGNGATCINES

-4428 YTNPLTIFKKVTP
+4428 NTNALTIAFKRVTSQA
-4441 EIFLIVASVIGAV
+4441 FFVAVGIIAV
-4454 LVIVVI
+4454 VLLGVVI
-4460 WGVVCVCRK
+4460 WGVTCVCRK
-4469 KGRSSR
+4469 KRRTSR

-4482 ANKGIVLNPVSE
+4482 ANTGIVLNPVSE
-4494 AAGGYKRGSKMSNLE
+4494 TSGYKRGSKMSNLE

-4527 TEHLYSCNAMLQ
+4527 DQFYCNAILQ

-4550 SAGDELENVPAEYRK
+4550 SAGDELENVPPEYRK
-4565 ATVRPMTQQTV
+4565 GTVSCTQQMV
-4576 NINSGAAN
+4576 NLNSGAN
-4584 TSSDTESLHKQKW
+4584 SSDTESLHKQKW

-4611 NDLKRLSPSA
+4611 NDLKRLAQSGTSDS
-4621 VLDHQQH
+4621 LLQQQH
-4628 QQQQQQQQQQQLQ
+4628 QPQIQQQPHVGAHLRVSPMQLKPAQ
-4641 LLHQQQHLL
+4641 MGVLPGRLLHQQ
-4650 GGQSPQPHPAH
+4650 
-4661 LRASPMHLKPPPPMS
+4661 
-4676 GILHGRLHNAQHS
+4676 NS
-4689 PTMLL
+4689 PTMLMP
-4694 APHSFDD
+4694 PHSFED
-4701 ASSTGTHHGGA
+4701 SPSHHGSTA

-4749 ESNESHPKNTLLPPI
+4749 ESNESHPKTSLLPPI
-4764 LGPVDST
+4764 LGPIDST

-4781 ESEFVDDSEC
+4781 ESEYVDDSEC

-4802 EQNTSIPCL
+4802 EQNSSISCL

-4824 TADSYLRHPNSYL
+4824 TVPLKVKTPDSYLRHPNSYL

-4857 PLNGLEVGRH
+4857 SLNGLEIGRH

-4872 DEDEDVESYGF
+4872 DDEDVESYGF

-4911 SRTLNSSN
+4911 SRTHNSSN

-4937 DEQEQQSHQQQ
+4937 EEGHNLSIHDHHPHRPHLHQQLQ
-4948 QQQQQHHQH
+4948 PTSQ
-4957 HHHHHQHHHSPSP
+4957 PSQS
-4970 NPANLSGT
+4970 ANVSG
-4978 SGGSSSSNSHGSVV
+4978 SFSGSVASSTAINTTSIGV
-4992 TAGGSNATP
+4992 TTKP
-5001 KQPRQQK
+5001 KQHK
-5008 VKWSNTVQQT
+5008 VKWSNVVQQT